1 MIRLDENDYEY
12 LYPHFSPDEIKAIFG
27 DYAHSSRH
35 IYRIYKSMFKLPP
48 MAARKEL
55 SDFSRMF
62 SYDSTKSFEEECE
75 VHMMSVANMRK
86 EKIGAVWKKIKQREE
101 NVYSNFDET
110 TTEDL

>member
-48 MAARKEL
+48 MKARKEIEDVAHMCL
-55 SDFSRMF
+55 ADGEM
-62 SYDSTKSFEEECE
+62 SYSENFERTAYMTVLIRKNKIEE
-75 VHMMSVANMRK
+75 
-86 EKIGAVWKKIKQREE
+86 VWKKIKQREE
-101 NVYSNFDET
+101 LNVYRNFDGT
-110 TTEDL
+110 T